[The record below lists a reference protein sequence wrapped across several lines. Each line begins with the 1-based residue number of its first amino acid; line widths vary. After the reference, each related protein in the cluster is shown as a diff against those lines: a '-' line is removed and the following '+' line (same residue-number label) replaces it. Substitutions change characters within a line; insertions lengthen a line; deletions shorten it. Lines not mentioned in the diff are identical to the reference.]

1 MLLVRGRVFAS
12 ILAALCSGLAFS
24 GCRPAASGARMRIES
39 GLVSPRG
46 DWALVRG
53 SPRAGAA
60 WSAILRNP
68 ASGREVP
75 LGLVPAGEPAQRSFA
90 FAADGSRAVWMRE
103 RTGSGRA
110 TFEVLALALDR
121 PEAAPSRIRE
131 SVDVLPQP
139 ALSPDG
145 RRAALL
151 VGRVLEVF
159 DAATGATEA
168 SMELPDWRMPR
179 SLYFAPDGHLRLYP
193 RSRLDPPGT
202 SVHDLLELDPAA
214 GDLVAAGRVP
224 VYSRGTLF
232 RPAAAGTVAMLLDG
246 TRSRVSLCD
255 AQTGEEHAVL
265 PKAGELRGAGFLAAG
280 RVAAVYR
287 SASGGTSVRLFDA
300 AGREQAAMDFSSR
313 PAAVAILAEPAD
325 GRLVIATNP
334 VGANSARSWSI
345 LALDVPGR
353 RVARTW
359 PGLAPLDPL
368 EFWTAPAL
376 SEVSR
381 RPAVMVVDSKGRLVS
396 LDPAGK

>member
-1 MLLVRGRVFAS
+1 MPSARRGIFVS
-12 ILAALCSGLAFS
+12 ILAALCICWAALSA
-24 GCRPAASGARMRIES
+24 CRPAATSAGMRIES
-39 GLVSPRG
+39 GLLSPRG

-60 WSAILRNP
+60 WSAVLRSS
-68 ASGREVP
+68 SGREVA

-90 FAADGSRAVWMRE
+90 FSADGTRAVWMRE

-110 TFEVLALALDR
+110 TFEVLTLSLDR
-121 PEAAPSRIRE
+121 PEAAPTRIRE

-139 ALSPDG
+139 AVSPDG

-151 VGRVLEVF
+151 SGRILEVF
-159 DAATGATEA
+159 DASTGATEA

-193 RSRLDPPGT
+193 RSRLDPPGS
-202 SVHDLLELDPAA
+202 SVHDLLELDPAS
-214 GDLVAAGRVP
+214 GELVATGRVP
-224 VYSRGTLF
+224 LDSPGTLY
-232 RPAAAGTVAMLLDG
+232 RPAAGGDVAIVLDG
-246 TRSRVSLCD
+246 SRSRVSLHD
-255 AQTGEEHAVL
+255 AQTGEERAVL
-265 PKAGELRGAGFLAAG
+265 PASGELRGAGFLAGGRIAG
-280 RVAAVYR
+280 VYR
-287 SASGGTSVRLFDA
+287 SGSGGTAVRIFDA
-300 AGREQAAMDFSSR
+300 GGREQGALDFSSK
-313 PAAVAILAEPAD
+313 PAAVAILGEPTE

-334 VGANSARSWSI
+334 VGANSARTWSI
-345 LALDVPGR
+345 LALDLPGR

-381 RPAVMVVDSKGRLVS
+381 RPGVMVVDAKGKLVK
-396 LDPAGK
+396 LD

>member
-1 MLLVRGRVFAS
+1 
-12 ILAALCSGLAFS
+12 
-24 GCRPAASGARMRIES
+24 MRIES

-60 WSAILRNP
+60 WSAVLRNP
-68 ASGREVP
+68 GSGREVS

-90 FAADGSRAVWMRE
+90 FSGDGSRAVWMRE

-110 TFEVLALALDR
+110 TFEVFTLSLDR
-121 PEAAPSRIRE
+121 PEAAPARIRE

-151 VGRVLEVF
+151 AGRVLEVF
-159 DAATGATEA
+159 DASTGATEA

-193 RSRLDPPGT
+193 RSRLEPPGST
-202 SVHDLLELDPAA
+202 SHDLLELDPAS
-214 GDLVAAGRVP
+214 GELVATGRVP
-224 VYSRGTLF
+224 LETPGVLF
-232 RPAAAGTVAMLLDG
+232 RPAAAGTVAVLLDG

-255 AQTGEEHAVL
+255 AQTGEERVVL
-265 PKAGELRGAGFLAAG
+265 PAAGELRGAGFLARGRIAG
-280 RVAAVYR
+280 VYR
-287 SASGGTSVRLFDA
+287 NASNGTSVRIFDA
-300 AGREQAAMDFSSR
+300 GGREQGALELSSK
-313 PAAVAILAEPAD
+313 PAAVAILGEPAA
-325 GRLVIATNP
+325 GRLIVATNP
-334 VGANSARSWSI
+334 VGANSARTWSI
-345 LALDVPGR
+345 LALDTSGR

-368 EFWTAPAL
+368 EFWTSSAL
-376 SEVSR
+376 PTISER
-381 RPAVMVVDSKGRLVS
+381 RTVPAVGPSGSLVT
-396 LDPAGK
+396 LDALGEK